1 MAEDNPKLEI
11 KIPPKPIHNTRE
23 VFIAENEK
31 NILGA
36 RGFKFSLGNDFS
48 RKTNLYDRIKNSESG
63 SKFNIDRTVLPDI
76 SNYYNNKNTSRLIKS
91 RSLLNINNN
100 NLKCLTNRENMNN
113 YNNLKP
119 KSPIDNIRYKNN
131 SINSPNNNKYIFSSL
146 SSPKSFNNITNFT
159 SFSSTKNEELNSK
172 HNLTKLRKNFVL
184 KNINNS
190 VPEKNINQPEDNLIK
205 VSTLKKLRKYD
216 GLNNLK
222 KIRIKNN
229 NVKSYFK
236 GVESVFIYPEQIYPV
251 LNDTKPKGKKDSFDT
266 YENNIKEKIEKNN
279 EYKEDQRRLLFE
291 DQAKLDLVN
300 SKEFYNILINREYY
314 FKTQINKN
322 NIFKQKDMHDEKNNL
337 KKKLNYLKKIAFRNE
352 NILKRNNSIEYI
364 NENNNDT
371 NKDNNENK
379 ETNTSGN
386 ELNKTIM
393 KKGEDENIEKVRIDG
408 KTYILKNQMEQI
420 ARKILNKCK
429 VYNDK

>member
-11 KIPPKPIHNTRE
+11 KIPPKPINNTRE
-23 VFIAENEK
+23 AFIAENEK

-36 RGFKFSLGNDFS
+36 RGFKFSLGSDFS
-48 RKTNLYDRIKNSESG
+48 RKINLYDRIKNSESG

-91 RSLLNINNN
+91 RSLLNIYNN
-100 NLKCLTNRENMNN
+100 NLKCLTNREII
-113 YNNLKP
+113 KP

-131 SINSPNNNKYIFSSL
+131 SINSPTDDKYIFSSL
-146 SSPKSFNNITNFT
+146 SSPKSINNITNFR
-159 SFSSTKNEELNSK
+159 SFSPTKKEEINSV
-172 HNLTKLRKNFVL
+172 HNLSKLRRNFVL
-184 KNINNS
+184 TNINNS
-190 VPEKNINQPEDNLIK
+190 VQETNINKPEDNLIK
-205 VSTLKKLRKYD
+205 VNTLKKLRKYN

-251 LNDTKPKGKKDSFDT
+251 LNDTKPKGTKNSFDT

-291 DQAKLDLVN
+291 DKAKLDLIN
-300 SKEFYNILINREYY
+300 SKEFYNILINREYF

-322 NIFKQKDMHDEKNNL
+322 NIFKQKDIHDEKNNL
-337 KKKLNYLKKIAFRNE
+337 KKKLNYLKEIAFRDE
-352 NILKRNNSIEYI
+352 NILKRNNSIGYI

-371 NKDNNENK
+371 NKEDNNENK

-386 ELNKTIM
+386 ELNNTIM

-408 KTYILKNQMEQI
+408 KTYILKNQMEQV